1 MINGKRH
8 ILRPG
13 GHLVVP
19 AGTYHTVGNPTAEV
33 GHAIAAFRPAMNIHQ
48 FFMKFFE
55 AFRTSRG
62 LKRQVGCPKCYTA
75 TLTTSGSAS
84 PCSYSSLCR
93 PGYRCAA
100 SPRVTAAPRSGRRV
114 SGNSL
119 LVKISASVWPHSSQ
133 RAGKTLMTSWC
144 RRSPVVLSAL
154 LCLYRGSMDVEYW
167 HVDVFSRYA
176 FQGNGLVVVRDD
188 VGLSTAV
195 QQQLTREVRQFET
208 VFISGVDLL
217 GRTARLRIFTE
228 DEELGFAG
236 HPVLGV
242 GAVLHSELSAAAAEE
257 TWALE
262 LSSRIVSVLTRGRDG
277 WIEASM
283 DQGPARFGMNVTGEL
298 TDRYRRA
305 LGLPLAAVRA
315 DLPMQVVSTGLPY
328 LIVPVHA
335 QGLATAHIA
344 TPDFEAILAASGAK
358 FVYVLD
364 PATPEGRT
372 WDNTGRIE
380 DVATGSA
387 AGPAAAYLIEHRVHP
402 ADVPLRLAQ
411 GRFTGR
417 PSTIEVRRE
426 PGDGHY
432 WVGGPVAPVASGRF
446 HARLAD

>member
-1 MINGKRH
+1 MGTFTTTYKFESKWDPDAVSGVELHGRCQHPIAKGSGTGD
-8 ILRPG
+8 LR
-13 GHLVVP
+13 VP
-19 AGTYHTVGNPTAEV
+19 LADS
-33 GHAIAAFRPAMNIHQ
+33 IS
-48 FFMKFFE
+48 
-55 AFRTSRG
+55 RTSS
-62 LKRQVGCPKCYTA
+62 
-75 TLTTSGSAS
+75 TSV
-84 PCSYSSLCR
+84 SSSTE
-93 PGYRCAA
+93 A
-100 SPRVTAAPRSGRRV
+100 
-114 SGNSL
+114 
-119 LVKISASVWPHSSQ
+119 ISASANTAANVGTRVPGRQARARGTRSAPPTPTRASTCSLHGLGPEDRDPSEDGPLYAQLTRGRSLCQ
-133 RAGKTLMTSWC
+133 RRDC
-144 RRSPVVLSAL
+144 L
-154 LCLYRGSMDVEYW
+154 LCLYRGSMVDVEYW

-188 VGLSTAV
+188 IGLSTAV

-236 HPVLGV
+236 HPMLGV

-305 LGLPLAAVRA
+305 LGLSLAAVRA

-387 AGPAAAYLIEHRVHP
+387 AGPAAAYLIEHR
-402 ADVPLRLAQ
+402 A
-411 GRFTGR
+411 
-417 PSTIEVRRE
+417 
-426 PGDGHY
+426 Y
-432 WVGGPVAPVASGRF
+432 
-446 HARLAD
+446 